1 MDFQN
6 IVEQDTEMIQ
16 YMENLEQMYIN
27 IKKLETLLKTESE
40 KNEKLQQQ
48 NNELKEKL
56 EQQKDWRH
64 IALKKT
70 EANDKL
76 KEKLEQQEDWEH
88 IAKKKTE
95 ALKECFP
102 EYNPA
107 FQCGNDKD
115 MIVSMIKL
123 KSSK

>member
-6 IVEQDTEMIQ
+6 IVEQDTEMIE

-27 IKKLETLLKTESE
+27 IKKLETLLKTEEE

-48 NNELKEKL
+48 NN
-56 EQQKDWRH
+56 
-64 IALKKT
+64 
-70 EANDKL
+70 KL
-76 KEKLEQQEDWEH
+76 KEKLQQQEDWKA
-88 IAKKKTE
+88 IANKKTE

-107 FQCGNDKD
+107 FQSGDDKD

>member
-1 MDFQN
+1 MDFKN
-6 IVEQDTEMIQ
+6 IVEQDTEMIE
-16 YMENLEQMYIN
+16 YMKNLDQMYIN

-48 NNELKEKL
+48 NN
-56 EQQKDWRH
+56 
-64 IALKKT
+64 
-70 EANDKL
+70 KL
-76 KEKLEQQEDWEH
+76 KEKLEQHEDWEH

-115 MIVSMIKL
+115 IIVSMIKK